1 MKKRKIFARFV
12 PRSVKNVVLNVVNIK
27 PNIARNVPTC
37 AGNAQKN
44 AGECNKNIKR
54 YNLYVIAFY
63 LQLSISVVLL
73 MGKMISNKLMNQ
85 PHKYQYWNGQQQD
98 RKLGGKLQLF
108 HLNGFVP
115 VSEFH

>member
-1 MKKRKIFARFV
+1 MCRHV
-12 PRSVKNVVLNVVNIK
+12 PEMRRRMQENVI
-27 PNIARNVPTC
+27 
-37 AGNAQKN
+37 
-44 AGECNKNIKR
+44 KNIKR
-54 YNLYVIAFY
+54 YNQVVIAFY

-115 VSEFH
+115 VAKFY